1 MIDFASRNI
10 IKRFIMN
17 HQTIFYVRVST
28 TGQNTDRQLPT
39 IEVDRIFSEKASGK
53 SIEAR
58 PVLKECMSYVRDGD
72 TLCVHSMDR
81 LARNTEELLTIVREL
96 TNKGVTVRFI
106 KENLTFSGS
115 DADPF
120 KTLMLNM
127 LAAFGQFERELINE
141 RRKEGVAAARSKGK
155 KFGAPPKLTP
165 EMASKIDALLQE
177 GKGKRE
183 TARLMGLGEATIY
196 RYLATRAV
204 VVEEKDYG
212 GF

>member
-1 MIDFASRNI
+1 M
-10 IKRFIMN
+10 K
-17 HQTIFYVRVST
+17 HQVVFYARVST
-28 TGQNTDRQLPT
+28 VGQNTDRQL
-39 IEVDRIFSEKASGK
+39 VDVEADRTFIEKASGK
-53 SIEAR
+53 SIGVR

-81 LARNTEELLTIVREL
+81 LARNTEELLAIVREL
-96 TNKGVTVRFI
+96 TGKGVTVRFM

-141 RRKEGVAAARSKGK
+141 RRREGVDAARKKGK
-155 KFGAPPKLTP
+155 KFGAPPKLTA
-165 EMASKIDALLQE
+165 EMTSKIDALLQE

-183 TARLMGLGEATIY
+183 TARLVGLGEATIY
-196 RYLATRAV
+196 RYLSNRSSTSTGQSLQS
-204 VVEEKDYG
+204 K
-212 GF
+212 